1 MFPDWLLVNIVATE
15 PYEALKVESAR
26 IGTFG
31 HGFTYG
37 GHPVCAA
44 VACEAIRI
52 YEDERLIE
60 QTAARG
66 KVLEEQLR
74 ALEGHP
80 LVGSIRGAA

>member
-1 MFPDWLLVNIVATE
+1 L
-15 PYEALKVESAR
+15 AL
-26 IGTFG
+26 G

-60 QTAARG
+60 QAAARG

-74 ALEGHP
+74 ALVGHP
-80 LVGSIRGAA
+80 LVGSIRGAGLMWGSRS